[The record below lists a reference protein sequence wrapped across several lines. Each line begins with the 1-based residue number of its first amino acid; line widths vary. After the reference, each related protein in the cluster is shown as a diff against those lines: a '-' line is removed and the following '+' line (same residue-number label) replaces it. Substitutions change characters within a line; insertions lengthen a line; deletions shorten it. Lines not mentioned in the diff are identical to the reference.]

1 MTYTFCIIVFVKSFM
16 GKSVKYGKKL
26 HSLAL
31 DDLESSVN
39 QKLTKRLIT
48 SHCSVN
54 WQQYCEYDDKRP
66 EFLLPFLV
74 LLGYTQRQRPLTCFG

>member
-1 MTYTFCIIVFVKSFM
+1 MLDRIQNIATYIFCVIVFVKLLM
-16 GKSVKYGKKL
+16 GKFVKYGKKL

-31 DDLESSVN
+31 DDLKSSVN

-54 WQQYCEYDDKRP
+54 LQQYCEYDDKRV
-66 EFLLPFLV
+66 EFLLPFWF
-74 LLGYTQRQRPLTCFG
+74 C

>member
-1 MTYTFCIIVFVKSFM
+1 
-16 GKSVKYGKKL
+16 VKYGKKL

-39 QKLTKRLIT
+39 QKLTKRFII

-54 WQQYCEYDDKRP
+54 WQQYCECDDIRA
-66 EFLLPFLV
+66 EFLLPFWLS
-74 LLGYTQRQRPLTCFG
+74 

>member
-1 MTYTFCIIVFVKSFM
+1 M
-16 GKSVKYGKKL
+16 KYGKKL

-39 QKLTKRLIT
+39 QKLTKRFII

-54 WQQYCEYDDKRP
+54 WQQYCECDDIRA
-66 EFLLPFLV
+66 EFLLPFWLS
-74 LLGYTQRQRPLTCFG
+74 